1 MVNEIVVSRE
11 QGNLSKLDNIFK
23 PESVIRSSWIGAS
36 DYRPDKNEWTQNN
49 IKGIFSFLT
58 LRCCNFAP
66 VSRRMT
72 RRTKS
77 GNLFI
82 TKELSITAKQGQTPH
97 KRQE

>member
-1 MVNEIVVSRE
+1 VFLDKIGHFRRDRE
-11 QGNLSKLDNIFK
+11 PGKATRF
-23 PESVIRSSWIGAS
+23 EAS
-36 DYRPDKNEWTQNN
+36 DYRPDENEWTQNN

>member
-36 DYRPDKNEWTQNN
+36 DYRPDENEWTQNN

-72 RRTKS
+72 PDKERQPIYHQGTVHNCKTRTDS
-77 GNLFI
+77 
-82 TKELSITAKQGQTPH
+82 P
-97 KRQE
+97 